1 MIETNGRYRRSKQRA
16 RILELLHHTKSHP
29 TAIMIFEELRRDFPT
44 LSLGNVYRNLNI
56 LVEQGLIRELKMG
69 STYDRFDGVV
79 APHYHFICERCGEI
93 ADLDMPH
100 DETLNKKVRA
110 LTKGQ
115 VKYHRLE
122 FYGTCAAC
130 AASLVTQP
138 ARLGENK
145 KDFVKG
151 FVNVKA

>member
-1 MIETNGRYRRSKQRA
+1 MTTTNGRYRNSKQRA

-29 TAIMIFEELRRDFPT
+29 TAIMIFEELRREIPS

-79 APHYHFICERCGEI
+79 EPHYHFICERCGEI
-93 ADLDMPH
+93 SDLNLPH
-100 DETLNKKVRA
+100 DEALNNKVRA

-115 VKYHRLE
+115 VNYHRLE
-122 FYGTCAAC
+122 FYGSCAKCLPAQPEY
-130 AASLVTQP
+130 ASRRG
-138 ARLGENK
+138 AK
-145 KDFVKG
+145 SI
-151 FVNVKA
+151 